1 LATTAVDISGAG
13 ANTAALVAEANAAL
27 EPGSAPWH
35 VLWTHSNCEQ
45 QVHDQLEAKGFH
57 PFLPRIDA
65 WSVRGGRRQLVSGP
79 MFPGYLFLKDG
90 LDKRAHIEVRKA
102 RGLARVLG
110 EAWDRPA
117 VVPDA
122 EIESVRQVANSRVPA
137 FAHSYLREGRR
148 VRIVSGPLADV
159 EGILIKSRPDKGLL
173 VLSVHL
179 LQRSVAVEVDGT
191 QVVPA

>member
-1 LATTAVDISGAG
+1 
-13 ANTAALVAEANAAL
+13 
-27 EPGSAPWH
+27 
-35 VLWTHSNCEQ
+35 
-45 QVHDQLEAKGFH
+45 
-57 PFLPRIDA
+57 
-65 WSVRGGRRQLVSGP
+65 
-79 MFPGYLFLKDG
+79 M
-90 LDKRAHIEVRKA
+90 
-102 RGLARVLG
+102 LG

-137 FAHSYLREGRR
+137 FAHAYLREGRR